1 MVPFVENEELGR
13 LFDEIAF
20 WLEITGDNP
29 FKIRS
34 YAHAARV
41 LSKLGE
47 PVEALYRDGRLRELE
62 GIGEAIEKKVGEL
75 LETGKLEYLEKLRA
89 RFPEGLLALSK
100 LQGIGAKT
108 IKHLYETLRVDSP
121 EALRAACE
129 RGDVAKLKG
138 YGKKKQE
145 KIMEALDFQEAQRD
159 RFHLHTAWNQA
170 NALFRHLGTHPTLQ
184 NLAVTGSLRRYKET
198 VSDIDL
204 LAAGEDADA
213 LVNHFLE
220 SPEVD
225 RVLSTGPDKSAV
237 VTTSDI
243 PVELRVVPDGQWP
256 FALLHFS
263 GSRAHL
269 AQLRERAAAVGLKL
283 TERGLF
289 RKDGSAVPC
298 NDEED
303 IYQALGLPYI
313 PPELR
318 EGRHEF
324 DLPDS
329 GRLLE
334 EADIIGT
341 LHCHSTWSD
350 GVNTI
355 AELAEAAETMGY
367 AYIVITDHSQAS
379 AIVRGMPGESVR
391 AQHLEIDALNK
402 RLKKIRIIKG
412 IEADILGDGSLD
424 YEPGILDSFEFVIA
438 SIHGGFDMTEEET
451 AQRLIRAIENPHASV
466 IGHLTG
472 RLLLSRKGY
481 PVPVDKIVDA
491 AIANGVA
498 LEINANPRRLD
509 MDWRHLR
516 EAADKGAMFAIGPD
530 AHRIAGLHNMRFGVA
545 IARKGGL
552 TPDRLLNCKPAEEII
567 RWRGRP

>member
-1 MVPFVENEELGR
+1 MDNEAISR
-13 LFDEIAF
+13 FFDEIAF
-20 WLEITGDNP
+20 WLEIAGDNP

-34 YAHAARV
+34 YTHAARV
-41 LSKLGE
+41 ISTSGE
-47 PVEALYRDGRLRELE
+47 AVEDLYRAGRLRDLE

-75 LETGKLEYLEKLRA
+75 LETGRLAYLETLRA

-108 IKHLYETLRVDSP
+108 VKHLYETLHVDSP

-129 RGDVAKLKG
+129 RGDLAKLKG
-138 YGKKKQE
+138 YGAKRQE
-145 KIMEALDFQEAQRD
+145 KILEALDFFDDQQD

-170 NALFRHLGTHPTLQ
+170 NAFYRHLGTHPTLR
-184 NLAVTGSLRRYKET
+184 NLAVAGSLRRYKET
-198 VSDIDL
+198 VGNIDL
-204 LAAGEDADA
+204 LAAGEDAEA

-220 SPEVD
+220 SSEVD
-225 RVLSTGPDKSAV
+225 RVLATGPDTGAV
-237 VTTSDI
+237 VAKSDI
-243 PVELRVVPDGQWP
+243 PVQLRVVPDGQWP

-263 GSRAHL
+263 GSGAHL
-269 AQLRERAAAVGLKL
+269 ARLRERASALGLEL
-283 TERGLF
+283 NERGLF
-289 RKDGSAVPC
+289 RKDGSEISC
-298 NDEED
+298 TEEED
-303 IYQALGLPYI
+303 IYRALNLPFI

-318 EGRHEF
+318 EGSRELE
-324 DLPDS
+324 LPIPA
-329 GRLLE
+329 RLLQE
-334 EADIIGT
+334 EDILGAM
-341 LHCHSTWSD
+341 HCHSTWSD

-355 AELAEAAETMGY
+355 EELAGGAEKMGY
-367 AYIVITDHSQAS
+367 AYIVITDHSQTS
-379 AIVRGMPGESVR
+379 TLVRGLSPESIH

-402 RLKKIRIIKG
+402 RPKRIRIIKG

-424 YEPGILDSFEFVIA
+424 YEPGVLDTFEFVIA
-438 SIHGGFDMTEEET
+438 SIHGGFEMTEEDS
-451 AQRLIRAIENPHASV
+451 ARRLIRAIENPYTSV

-481 PVPVDKIVDA
+481 PVRVDKIVDA

-530 AHRIAGLHNMRFGVA
+530 AHRIAGLNNTRFGVA

-552 TPDRLLNCKPAEEII
+552 TPDRILNCKPAEEII
-567 RWRGRP
+567 RWRGKS